1 MTHTLLARV
10 HTFSEKCD
18 SYILRKHAGI
28 RKNRQKRKNAFKGLV
43 ASYIGPYTLHE
54 AVYSAEITAMVLLA
68 GLPIDISSNHP
79 VSISAK
85 GRLCMLPHLKLV

>member
-18 SYILRKHAGI
+18 IFLRKHAGV
-28 RKNRQKRKNAFKGLV
+28 RKMSKNAFNGLV

-54 AVYSAEITAMVLLA
+54 ALYSAEINAMVFVRGWPAFMACPLPFQLA
-68 GLPIDISSNHP
+68 GIC
-79 VSISAK
+79 
-85 GRLCMLPHLKLV
+85 CMLPYLKLVATP